1 MDAYGAVSFFL
12 GAWCEKIQESKEPS
26 LRIWEG
32 YLAWCT
38 LERMRPHKPEVFFEA
53 LPQDGV
59 EVRNGYARGVRLRA
73 VAIGRLAEI
82 KRGLEVVT

>member
-1 MDAYGAVSFFL
+1 MDIYGAVSFFL
-12 GAWCEKIQESKEPS
+12 GDWCERIQGSKEPS

-38 LERMRPHKPEVFFEA
+38 LERMRPYKPEVFFEA

-73 VAIGRLAEI
+73 VATGRLAEI
-82 KRGLEVVT
+82 ERDLEAV